1 MFDGTPA
8 KCKGF
13 LLQCS
18 LFVNQQ
24 PSLYYTESS
33 RISFVC
39 SLLTGKAL
47 DWATA
52 VWREDSSM
60 FPTFSAFLQSF
71 KEVFEH
77 PEGGKSTGDQLLSL
91 CQGKTTAP
99 KYALNFRTLAAQ
111 TNWVE
116 DMLKLLDRYAEAIS

>member
-1 MFDGTPA
+1 MQISTELSAQANQLAVHQHQLNRLTSLTEELVKTLQGLRFNATEVATPPPAASVSQAFTAAPAVNPRLALPEKFDGNPA

-24 PSLYYTESS
+24 PSLYPTESS

-39 SLLTGKAL
+39 SLLTGRAL

-52 VWREDSSM
+52 VW
-60 FPTFSAFLQSF
+60 
-71 KEVFEH
+71 
-77 PEGGKSTGDQLLSL
+77 
-91 CQGKTTAP
+91 
-99 KYALNFRTLAAQ
+99 
-111 TNWVE
+111 
-116 DMLKLLDRYAEAIS
+116 